1 MIKSAL
7 YGIIVHI
14 GRFVFLLTNPIIFQ
28 TYIMKKIFLLS
39 AFLLGCHLLFGQ
51 TKLPLIKANN
61 ASVTIKDDTEISKN
75 SWTLSP
81 EAKPDIYVA
90 NRTRSTKTVT
100 FYTDLD
106 SISFKIK
113 PNSKFDF
120 IILLHG
126 KDSCFTQIRSAI
138 QESGQK
144 KKSHH
149 HPFAKPDT
157 IPFILTPFN
166 NIIVKTIINQS
177 DTLNLMFHTAVTALS
192 LTKEG
197 LEKTSLKMDG
207 KSVVKSWGGATNAEY
222 RNFNS
227 IQIGELKWDSLRMTI
242 SDYSGQGSDG
252 KFGYDLFK
260 NKVLEINYD
269 KNIMVAHH
277 TLPKSLKG
285 YSKLPLAYISGSF
298 FIKAD
303 VEVAKRTYKVPF
315 MFHSGYGGSLILS
328 NKFIEENGL
337 EGKLDT
343 VGVQLLKDS
352 YGNTIKNIIARVP
365 SIKVGKSNFN
375 DLSIGLMAK
384 GASQISSSIFGND
397 LLKRFNVV
405 IDFPND
411 YIYLKSNGLMPS
423 PFKKM

>member
-1 MIKSAL
+1 
-7 YGIIVHI
+7 
-14 GRFVFLLTNPIIFQ
+14 
-28 TYIMKKIFLLS
+28 MKKIFILS
-39 AFLLGCHLLFGQ
+39 AFLCGSHLLFGQ
-51 TKLPLIKANN
+51 IKLPLIKAND
-61 ASVTIKDDTEISKN
+61 ASITIKDGSEISKN
-75 SWTLSP
+75 SWTLTP

-120 IILLHG
+120 IILLQG
-126 KDSCFTQIRSAI
+126 KDSCFTQIRSAV

-144 KKSHH
+144 KKMNRQ
-149 HPFAKPDT
+149 PFAKPDT
-157 IPFILTPFN
+157 IPFILTSFN
-166 NIIVKTIINQS
+166 NIIVKTIINQN

-197 LEKTSLKMDG
+197 LHKTSLKMDG
-207 KSVVKSWGGATNAEY
+207 RSVVKSWGGATNAEY
-222 RNFNS
+222 RNFNA
-227 IQIGELKWDSLRMTI
+227 IQIGQLKWDSLRMTI

-269 KNIMVAHH
+269 NNIMVAHNS
-277 TLPKSLKG
+277 LPKSLKG
-285 YSKLPLAYISGSF
+285 YSKLPISYVSGSF
-298 FIKAD
+298 FIEAD
-303 VEVAKRTYKVPF
+303 VKVAKHTYKVPF

-328 NKFIEENGL
+328 NKFIEENRL

-352 YGNTIKNIIARVP
+352 YGNEIKNIIARIP
-365 SIKVGKSNFN
+365 SIKVGKSNFT

-384 GASQISSSIFGND
+384 GSSQISSSIFGND
-397 LLKRFNVV
+397 LLKRFNVF

-411 YIYLKSNGLMPS
+411 YIYLKPNDLMQS
-423 PFKKM
+423 PFKKV